1 MQDPVDLETRDLRA
15 WLVKVSAGRAQE
27 FRERLVETASRAE
40 CEVLVLRADLVFGYD
55 HLRSALYHA
64 KRAIREGRNS
74 SESLAMET
82 LLYASGERQLS
93 TAIDKMSA
101 DASSDRVIVAQLTGS
116 KTISDP
122 SWEPMDRMKDEW
134 KPEDLARFGVSMEEM
149 ATVSP
154 DRALDLVLE
163 KVASVDV
170 LKK

>member
-1 MQDPVDLETRDLRA
+1 MQDPVDLETRDLRV
-15 WLVKVSAGRAQE
+15 WLVKVPEGGAQE
-27 FRERLVETASRAE
+27 FRERLVEDASRAE
-40 CEVLVLRADLVFGYD
+40 GEVLVLRADLVFGYD

-64 KRAIREGRNS
+64 KRAIRDGRNS

-101 DASSDRVIVAQLTGS
+101 DASSVEVVVAQLMGS
-116 KTISDP
+116 KAVSDP
-122 SWEPMDRMKDEW
+122 SWEPMDRMKAEW
-134 KPEDLARFGVSMEEM
+134 KPEELARFGISRVEI
-149 ATVSP
+149 ATVGP
-154 DRALDLVLE
+154 ERALDLVLE